1 MLEYDEYINLAFS
14 TIQEESELDE
24 PCSIVV
30 VWICKTIQNWK
41 GLFYNFTNKRYYEV
55 TYNGDKKE
63 MYLDRYANE
72 KKTVYNIEV

>member
-1 MLEYDEYINLAFS
+1 MLEYDEYIDLAFKM
-14 TIQEESELDE
+14 IKDE
-24 PCSIVV
+24 CGIHDCNIVI

-41 GLFYNFTNKRYYEV
+41 GLFYNFTNKRYYKV

-72 KKTVYNIEV
+72 KKTIYKVEV

>member
-30 VWICKTIQNWK
+30 VWICK